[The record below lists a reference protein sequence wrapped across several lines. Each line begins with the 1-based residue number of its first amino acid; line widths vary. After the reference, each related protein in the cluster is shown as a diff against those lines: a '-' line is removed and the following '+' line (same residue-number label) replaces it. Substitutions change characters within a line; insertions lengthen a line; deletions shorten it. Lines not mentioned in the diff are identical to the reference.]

1 MKKKNNFKIIDL
13 FCGLGGLRLGFEKYG
28 CKTVFS
34 SDIDRYSQKIYE
46 LNFKEA
52 KNKFEKEYLIQKLRS
67 NNWNMTL
74 TAKNLNLD
82 RVSLYRKVKSLGIN
96 IE

>member
-1 MKKKNNFKIIDL
+1 MNISEILINNTENPNQAITLDLVKDII
-13 FCGLGGLRLGFEKYG
+13 
-28 CKTVFS
+28 S
-34 SDIDRYSQKIYE
+34 SSVNNADIYD

-52 KNKFEKEYLIQKLRS
+52 KNKFEKEYLEQRLRS